1 MADEAQMSQ
10 SYLSSSTSSLV
21 PMSSKQISQ
30 VYKQASQLFLTRR
43 LQESLSLLEPI
54 ITPSPSQET
63 EQENGD
69 GDSPTPPQLAPITTA
84 SSNLKIKIWNLYITI
99 LSAVVD
105 LGPEEGRAQFGQKE
119 WKAIATKVR
128 EGEVWETVVSM
139 GYRGREGSVDA
150 DIVYN
155 LATLL
160 LNHSAS
166 QKLNQERLE
175 TYLSSYG
182 QPDLDVAAHLQ
193 HLSSGK
199 RKQRMTSAA
208 GTDTPK
214 DLAVRVKL
222 LEIFTLHVLPRND
235 EWEYAREF
243 INLSEALDDDRK
255 EAFIQTLDNLQEEK
269 ERGAQRAAEIQ
280 QEKEEELE
288 RQRKQREDE
297 ERLIAEEEREKQ
309 EREQKQKRQQE
320 SSSSSGGKS
329 TSNHKRSSSEVDYG
343 IEKSNPNSAMKTR
356 VVKPALKK
364 STSSEPSS
372 AKQTKKSTTGKS
384 QPLLLARMR
393 VLANLLVT
401 FMKNLA
407 RSLASNPLSYLKS
420 LLVVLGVLMALG
432 RSDVRNRIRQ
442 VTGAGWQKVRGTIGM
457 GVKVS
462 YI

>member
-10 SYLSSSTSSLV
+10 SYLSSSTSSLS
-21 PMSSKQISQ
+21 PLSSKQISQ

-43 LQESLSLLEPI
+43 LQESLSLLEPV
-54 ITPSPSQET
+54 ITPSPSQDN
-63 EQENGD
+63 EQQNGD
-69 GDSPTPPQLAPITTA
+69 GDSPAPPQLAPIATA
-84 SSNLKIKIWNLYITI
+84 SGNLRIKIWNLYITI
-99 LSAVVD
+99 LSAIVD
-105 LGPEEGRAQFGQKE
+105 LGPEEGRTQFGQKE

-128 EGEVWETVVSM
+128 EGEVWDTVVSM

-150 DIVYN
+150 DIIYN

-182 QPDLDVAAHLQ
+182 QPDLDVTAHLQ

-255 EAFIQTLDNLQEEK
+255 EAFVQTLDDLQEEK

-280 QEKEEELE
+280 REKEEELE
-288 RQRKQREDE
+288 RQRQKREDE
-297 ERLIAEEEREKQ
+297 ERLRAEEEKEKR

-320 SSSSSGGKS
+320 SSGGKS
-329 TSNHKRSSSEVDYG
+329 TSNHRRSSSEVDYG

-364 STSSEPSS
+364 SPASEPSS
-372 AKQTKKSTTGKS
+372 AKQTKKSTAGKS
-384 QPLLLARMR
+384 QPLVLARMR

-442 VTGAGWQKVRGTIGM
+442 ITGAGWQKVRGTIGM

>member
-1 MADEAQMSQ
+1 MAEEAQ
-10 SYLSSSTSSLV
+10 SYLSSSTSS

-30 VYKQASQLFLTRR
+30 IYKQASQLFLTRR
-43 LQESLSLLEPI
+43 LQESLSLLTPI
-54 ITPSPSQET
+54 ITPSSS
-63 EQENGD
+63 QENGQQNTEGD
-69 GDSPTPPQLAPITTA
+69 GPSTPLAPIATA
-84 SSNLKIKIWNLYITI
+84 SANLKIKIWNLYITI
-99 LSAVVD
+99 LSAIVD
-105 LGPEEGRAQFGQKE
+105 LGPEEGREQFGQKE

-128 EGEVWETVVSM
+128 EGEVWETVVSI
-139 GYRGREGSVDA
+139 GYQGREGSVDA

-182 QPDLDVAAHLQ
+182 QPGLDVSAHMQ

-199 RKQRMTSAA
+199 RKQRMASAA

-222 LEIFTLHVLPRND
+222 LEMFTLHVLPRNE

-243 INLSEALDDDRK
+243 INLSEALDDDKK
-255 EAFIQTLDNLQEEK
+255 EAFIQTLDNLLEEK
-269 ERGAQRAAEIQ
+269 EKGAQRAAEIQ

-297 ERLIAEEEREKQ
+297 EIQRAEEEKKKQ
-309 EREQKQKRQQE
+309 EREHKQKQQHE
-320 SSSSSGGKS
+320 TSGEKS
-329 TSNHKRSSSEVDYG
+329 MSNHKRSSSEVDYG
-343 IEKSNPNSAMKTR
+343 IEKSNPNSPMKSR
-356 VVKPALKK
+356 VFKPALKK
-364 STSSEPSS
+364 TQPSEPSS
-372 AKQTKKSTTGKS
+372 AKETKKSTTGKP
-384 QPLLLARMR
+384 QPLVLARMQ
-393 VLANLLVT
+393 VLAKLLVT
-401 FMKNLA
+401 FMKNLS
-407 RSLASNPLSYLKS
+407 RSLVSNPLSYLKS
-420 LLVVLGVLMALG
+420 LLIVLGVLMALG
-432 RSDVRNRIRQ
+432 RTDVRNRIRQ